1 MLVLDATARQSAVEP
16 LSAAVVARTLGG
28 KGLGVHLLTEF
39 LRPGTDALAPEAPII
54 FVPGP
59 AAGSRIWGSCRYG
72 AYAKSPLTGLWGE
85 SYSGGTLAERMAETG
100 FDAFVI
106 IGQASGPVWIEIT
119 EQGGVFHDASEIWGK
134 DTAET
139 ETSLVDRLTK
149 EHGAKAGALTIG
161 PAGENLVRFAV
172 LENDLWRSAG
182 RGGMGAALGF
192 KRVKAVA
199 FWGNRHK
206 PAGDEKTSGEF
217 VKELAVRSKT
227 DAGVAAYKKL
237 GTPMLVDTMNG
248 CGGFPARCW
257 TKGRSGHQAAIN
269 AAALLSRCE
278 VKANACAKCFMAC
291 GKLSTV
297 KAGPYAGLTVEGPEY
312 ETIYA
317 FGGLCEIS
325 AIEDILYLNDICDRL
340 GLDTISAGNLA
351 ALAIEAG
358 RQGIIPKEA
367 DYGDTEAVA
376 RLLRKMTY
384 GEGVGR
390 DMAQGIRH
398 VARIWRM
405 EDQAVHVKGM
415 EPAGYDP
422 RRLKGMGLAYATSDR
437 GACHLRATFYKP
449 ELSGLVDPAAT
460 AGKAAV
466 FVEWE
471 DRLTFFDMLIVCR
484 FYRDMYQWPE
494 LARITK
500 ALTGRDYSIA
510 ELQILARETKDAVRR
525 FNLREGWTPKDDALP
540 YKLLHNALPEHGNR
554 ITDEDMEVMLRE
566 YYQARGWDAEGTP
579 PPA

>member
-1 MLVLDATARQSAVEP
+1 MLVLDAAARQSAVLP
-16 LSAAVVARTLGG
+16 LSEDVIAKTLGG

-39 LRPGTDALAPEAPII
+39 LPPGADPLAPEAPII

-59 AAGSRIWGSCRYG
+59 AAGSPIWGSCRYG

-85 SYSGGTLAERMAETG
+85 SYSGGHLAERMAETG
-100 FDAFVI
+100 FDAFI
-106 IGQASGPVWIEIT
+106 ITGQASGPVWIEVT
-119 EQGGVFHDASEIWGK
+119 EQGGIFHDASGLWGK
-134 DTAET
+134 DTTET
-139 ETSLVDRLTK
+139 ETSLVDTLAKR
-149 EHGAKAGALTIG
+149 HGAKAGALTIG

-182 RGGMGAALGF
+182 RGGMGAVLGS
-192 KRVKAVA
+192 KRIKAVA

-206 PAGDEKTSGEF
+206 LAGDEKTSAEF
-217 VKELAVRSKT
+217 VKELAGRSKT

-237 GTPMLVDTMNG
+237 GTPMLVDTMNA

-257 TKGRSGHQAAIN
+257 TKGQSGRREAIN

-278 VKANACAKCFMAC
+278 VKSSACAKCFMAC

-297 KAGPYAGLTVEGPEY
+297 KEGPYAGLTVEGPEY

-317 FGGLCEIS
+317 FGGLCEVGS
-325 AIEDILYLNDICDRL
+325 IEEILYLNDICDRL
-340 GLDTISAGNLA
+340 GLDTISAGNLV

-367 DYGDTEAVA
+367 DYGDTEGIA
-376 RLLRKMTY
+376 RLLRKTAS
-384 GEGVGR
+384 GEGVGAV
-390 DMAQGIRH
+390 MALGIRH
-398 VARIWRM
+398 AARTWNM

-449 ELSGLVDPAAT
+449 ELAGMVDPAAT
-460 AGKAAV
+460 TGKAAV

-484 FYRDMYQWPE
+484 FYRDLYQWPE
-494 LARITK
+494 LVRITK
-500 ALTGRDYSIA
+500 ALTGKDYSIA
-510 ELQILARETKDAVRR
+510 ELQTLARETKDAVRR
-525 FNLREGWTPKDDALP
+525 FNLREGWTPEDDALP
-540 YKLLHNALPEHGNR
+540 HKLLHNALPENGHR
-554 ITDEDMEVMLRE
+554 ITDEDMQVMLRE
-566 YYQARGWDAEGTP
+566 YYQARGWDAAGTP
-579 PPA
+579 P